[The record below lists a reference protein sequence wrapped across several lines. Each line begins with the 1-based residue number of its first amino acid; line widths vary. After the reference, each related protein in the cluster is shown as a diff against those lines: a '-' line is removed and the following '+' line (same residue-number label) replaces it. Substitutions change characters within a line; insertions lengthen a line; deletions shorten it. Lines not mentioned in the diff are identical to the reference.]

1 MEKVYEYA
9 AAVLAEVKARLR
21 GRMPVLPK
29 LLLNSC
35 GRAYSD

>member
-29 LLLNSC
+29 LLLQFLRE
-35 GRAYSD
+35 GIF

>member
-9 AAVLAEVKARLR
+9 AAVLAEVKRAMR

-29 LLLNSC
+29 LLLQFLRE
-35 GRAYSD
+35 GIF